1 MLAFSV
7 LSAFVRRLSGQ
18 VPESY
23 SWKGLRVS
31 AAEGEGSC

>member
-7 LSAFVRRLSGQ
+7 LSAFALRLSGQ

-23 SWKGLRVS
+23 SWTGLGVS
-31 AAEGEGSC
+31 AAKGEGSC